1 MSKAFARGA
10 CPGLSAP
17 MQTGDGL
24 LARLVPAGPIPLE
37 AFVGL
42 CDAARMHGN
51 GIMEISAR
59 GSLQV
64 RGLNAVSAPL
74 FAAAVM
80 ALPIELCET
89 VPVLC
94 RSSARRP
101 HRSDRVPGDR
111 RGAAPS
117 HRRCRARARAESLR
131 GDRRRRAH
139 RSRRGSR
146 RYPAA
151 RHPDQRRSKI
161 SCCTC
166 RRCLERD
173 GSRRHRSARRG
184 RCRAGFALDHR
195 RQRNR
200 GARCRSA
207 AAA

>member
-1 MSKAFARGA
+1 
-10 CPGLSAP
+10 
-17 MQTGDGL
+17 
-24 LARLVPAGPIPLE
+24 
-37 AFVGL
+37 
-42 CDAARMHGN
+42 MHGN

-74 FAAAVM
+74 FAAAVE
-80 ALPIELCET
+80 ALGIELCES

-94 RSSARRP
+94 DPLPDDPTALIESQAI
-101 HRSDRVPGDR
+101 
-111 RGAAPS
+111 AAAL
-117 HRRCRARARAESLR
+117 RQAIAEAALAARAESLR

-151 RHPDQRRSKI
+151 RHPDQRRSKT
-161 SCCTC
+161 SCRTR

-173 GSRRHRSARRG
+173 GGRRHRSARRG

-195 RQRNR
+195 RQRESR
-200 GARCRSA
+200 RALPICCRRVTRPRREPGSSLARQPLGCIRSRA
-207 AAA
+207 AHALSASGLPSAMPKPPP

>member
-17 MQTGDGL
+17 MSTGDGL
-24 LARLVPAGPIPLE
+24 LVRLVVAGPMPLD

-74 FAAAVM
+74 FAAAVE
-80 ALPIELCET
+80 ALGIDLCES

-94 RSSARRP
+94 RSAARRP
-101 HRSDRVPGDR
+101 HRSDRLAGDR
-111 RGAAPS
+111 RGAAS
-117 HRRCRARARAESLR
+117 RHRRGRARAGAESLR

-151 RHPDQRRSKI
+151 RHPDQRRSKT
-161 SCCTC
+161 SCRT
-166 RRCLERD
+166 RRRRLERD
-173 GSRRHRSARRG
+173 GSRRHRPARRG

-195 RQRNR
+195 RHGHG
-200 GARCRSA
+200 GARRRSA